1 MTNATNNDENN
12 TTESV
17 IGKYII
23 NLPIVPG
30 HNPNGKKA
38 AKVVA
43 VEAIIGQAISPT
55 PSIAACFLV
64 KP

>member
-1 MTNATNNDENN
+1 M
-12 TTESV
+12 
-17 IGKYII
+17 

-43 VEAIIGQAISPT
+43 VDAMIGQAISPT
-55 PSIAACFLV
+55 PSIAACFRL